1 MSMGEC
7 SFFFPSTTL
16 AKGLILVLPSLAPLS
31 MSVWVA
37 IAFSLLLSGRED
49 LDLFR
54 LDNIENNYNK
64 PHKVCHGTAS

>member
-1 MSMGEC
+1 M
-7 SFFFPSTTL
+7 
-16 AKGLILVLPSLAPLS
+16 LVLPSLAPLS

-54 LDNIENNYNK
+54 LDNVENYYNR
-64 PHKVCHGTAS
+64 PHKVCHGTSS